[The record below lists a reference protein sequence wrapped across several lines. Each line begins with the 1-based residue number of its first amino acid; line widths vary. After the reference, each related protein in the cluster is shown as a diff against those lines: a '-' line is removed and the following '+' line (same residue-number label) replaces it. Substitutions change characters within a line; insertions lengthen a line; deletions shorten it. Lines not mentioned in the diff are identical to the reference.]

1 MTDSSFHDR
10 IDHFLV
16 RRIRRDA
23 SFDMGESHYHPYYE
37 IYYVLSGQ
45 CRCFIGHSIY
55 LLFPGDMVL
64 IPPGVLH
71 KMLYESKRPTERL
84 TLSFT
89 PEYVS
94 SFRESCGEEAW
105 EHIFCRMRLTLPSS
119 MQTSFLS
126 LAKRLEA
133 ESLRIDTYSPSLT
146 KSILFQMLAIIGRCQ
161 DVSQEPQI
169 LDQAQTA
176 IQESARYIY
185 EHYEENVTLSD
196 AARAAHMNPT
206 YFSRKF
212 KESTGFG
219 FKEYLTHIR
228 MQKAAQLLLT
238 TDASVTEIA
247 GICGFSDSN
256 YFGDAFGKHFG
267 MSPRSYRRNK
277 SCAAGRTNENGA
289 HP

>member
-1 MTDSSFHDR
+1 MSDSSFHDR
-10 IDHFLV
+10 IDQFFIG
-16 RRIRRDA
+16 RIRRDS
-23 SFDMGESHYHPYYE
+23 SFDMGASHYHPYYE

-64 IPPGVLH
+64 IPPGILH

-94 SFRESCGEEAW
+94 SFRESCGAQAW

-119 MQTSFLS
+119 MQAPFLA
-126 LAKRLEA
+126 LAGQLEA
-133 ESLRIDTYSPSLT
+133 ESAGADAYAPALSKSLLYQLLT
-146 KSILFQMLAIIGRCQ
+146 MIGRSQ
-161 DVSQEPQI
+161 DASQKPQL

-185 EHYEENVTLSD
+185 EHYEENITLFD

-228 MQKAAQLLLT
+228 MQKAAQLLLD

-256 YFGDAFGKHFG
+256 YFGDAFGRHFG
-267 MSPRSYRRNK
+267 MSPRSYRK
-277 SCAAGRTNENGA
+277 SRRENGA